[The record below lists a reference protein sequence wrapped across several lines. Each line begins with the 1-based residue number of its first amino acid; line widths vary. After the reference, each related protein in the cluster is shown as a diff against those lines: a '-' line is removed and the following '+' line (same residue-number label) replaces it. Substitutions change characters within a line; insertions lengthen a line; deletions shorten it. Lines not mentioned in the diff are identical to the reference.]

1 MKKNLSLIFSIITM
15 AWALPMQA
23 QYFTVGPEVGYERAN
38 HKISGSQYKDVT
50 ARSGDGIR
58 IGAAAS
64 YVFNNGLFLRSG
76 LYYSH
81 RGGAHLYGLS
91 DNKRFPYVKDI
102 KLKTTDFLTLPL
114 TIGYEL
120 TFCEK
125 WGVGIEA
132 GGYVASGL
140 GMGHSFFKCTNNE
153 GSAGSVFDD
162 SLFTVGTPDG
172 YDREKVTIN
181 GSDRIDAGCTF
192 GAHVRFDRF
201 RLRANYQLGLCK
213 TIYDM
218 AIPRTFTL
226 SLSYDFKL

>member
-1 MKKNLSLIFSIITM
+1 MTIMAFTMTCEAQNIII
-15 AWALPMQA
+15 
-23 QYFTVGPEVGYERAN
+23 GPEVGYERTN
-38 HKISGSQYKDVT
+38 IHIPGNQYEGVSSH
-50 ARSGDGIR
+50 AGNGFR
-58 IGAAAS
+58 IGANAS
-64 YVFNNGLFLRSG
+64 YGFGNGIFIQSG
-76 LYYSH
+76 IYYSL
-81 RGGAHLYGLS
+81 RGGSHIYGI
-91 DNKRFPYVKDI
+91 NGRNPFPYVRNI
-102 KLKTTDFLTLPL
+102 HLKRTDFLTLPL
-114 TIGYEL
+114 TVGYEL
-120 TFCEK
+120 PFCSK
-125 WGVGIEA
+125 WGVGIEI
-132 GGYVASGL
+132 GGYVGTGL
-140 GMGHSFFKCTNNE
+140 GSGSSFFKCTNGE